1 MDKII
6 EKLLKAEKEA
16 AKDSADK
23 AAVAVAS
30 SRVNDTFDPTM
41 NQQIRGDEWYFYN
54 VAAVNQ
60 GKNQFKRK
68 WGNRPLEDNWNREV
82 KSMMSYIGA
91 EGNQQQSTE
100 TTDSAAAK
108 NPRNDPHRPEYY
120 LWQIPK
126 TDKDKQQA
134 NQQIA
139 DAMYDMGDIFYTKIM
154 DISSADKTYREFQSR
169 FPKDERKAET
179 YYIEYRINGT
189 LNKPDEQAA
198 FRDRLIREYPTS
210 RYAMMLANPNY
221 AANLQKMQQVQN
233 DMYRETY
240 DMYIDGNYNGVKQN
254 YDKMLRDYPLSE
266 HLPRFALLSALSSAK
281 LGQYAASE
289 AELDSIVAKY
299 PESDIT
305 PISKDILALI
315 KQGHKQVAQTGTD
328 DINGRRRQEAQTE
341 LAAIQGQSDSL
352 SISTGERH
360 DIIFVPKT
368 NDKKILN
375 TMLYDIAVYNF
386 NKFMVKDFD
395 FDIRKV
401 GNKELIIVSGMES
414 LEEAKWYKNIILT
427 DKRFAGKNN
436 LKNFNLVIVQE
447 ADLAKINADTLHN
460 YIDNQDK

>member
-1 MDKII
+1 
-6 EKLLKAEKEA
+6 
-16 AKDSADK
+16 
-23 AAVAVAS
+23 
-30 SRVNDTFDPTM
+30 
-41 NQQIRGDEWYFYN
+41 
-54 VAAVNQ
+54 
-60 GKNQFKRK
+60 
-68 WGNRPLEDNWNREV
+68 
-82 KSMMSYIGA
+82 
-91 EGNQQQSTE
+91 
-100 TTDSAAAK
+100 
-108 NPRNDPHRPEYY
+108 
-120 LWQIPK
+120 
-126 TDKDKQQA
+126 
-134 NQQIA
+134 
-139 DAMYDMGDIFYTKIM
+139 
-154 DISSADKTYREFQSR
+154 
-169 FPKDERKAET
+169 
-179 YYIEYRINGT
+179 
-189 LNKPDEQAA
+189 
-198 FRDRLIREYPTS
+198 
-210 RYAMMLANPNY
+210 
-221 AANLQKMQQVQN
+221 
-233 DMYRETY
+233 
-240 DMYIDGNYNGVKQN
+240 
-254 YDKMLRDYPLSE
+254 MLRDYPLSE
-266 HLPRFALLSALSSAK
+266 HLPRSALLSALSSAK

-315 KQGHKQVAQTGTD
+315 KQGRKQVAQTGTD
-328 DINGRRRQEAQTE
+328 NINGRRRQEAQTE

-375 TMLYDIAVYNF
+375 TMLYDIAVYDF